1 VRRCPVRRLLHL
13 LKIII
18 VPPEYRRQDI
28 VQEAAAIVDAHCSWK
43 WDLLQEADARV
54 THGALQRA
62 IEEYHREGDDEW
74 TSPR

>member
-1 VRRCPVRRLLHL
+1 MRTILHL

-62 IEEYHREGDDEW
+62 IQEYHEEGGD
-74 TSPR
+74 SYS